1 MHPHFQLQLA
11 QQRREQFL
19 REAAADHAASSK
31 RPLKGEAAA
40 SPLEHPAFRRLW
52 LGLTISRMGDALTVV
67 ALTWFVLQLT
77 GSGLAIGLLVLSF
90 QLPAMLS
97 SPLIGKLLDRFQP
110 RLIMGLDNFCRAAI
124 IAAIPLLYWSGNLHL
139 WMVYALALCAG
150 ILAPATEIGMRVV
163 IPRLVS
169 WKELERA
176 NALSSIT
183 WDAATLVGPAL
194 AGFLVFYSN
203 APAVLLLDAATF
215 VFMGMMASAL
225 PHFARGRT
233 GELETRS
240 KRAFLGFGTI
250 IQMRGVLW
258 LTVLTLLF
266 LFAQGLAE
274 IAIPLY
280 SQRTLGAGAAGYGL
294 LMSAFGLGSLLALAL
309 LSQRL
314 TGRERQGV
322 TLAAILFFSG
332 LLLLPLLLVRSLPI
346 ALVVM
351 TLAGCAAAPYYVI
364 EQTLTQRLVPEQ
376 VRGQVFGARS
386 ALNVAGYPLGGL
398 IGGLLLGVLAAPLVI
413 GVPAVLCIAMAGA
426 CVASPTMR
434 GLRRSS
440 VPDDFRQQD
449 KATIAVHEECGTE
462 RAILMNFSNR
472 IG

>member
-1 MHPHFQLQLA
+1 MHPYFQEQLA
-11 QQRREQFL
+11 KQRREQL
-19 REAAADHAASSK
+19 QREAAAERASSSR
-31 RPLKGEAAA
+31 RPLKGEVAA

-52 LGLTISRMGDALTVV
+52 LGLTISRMGDALTVI

-90 QLPAMLS
+90 QLPAMFS
-97 SPLIGKLLDRFQP
+97 SLLIGKLLDRFQP
-110 RLIMGLDNFCRAAI
+110 RFIMGLDNFSRAAI
-124 IAAIPLLYWSGNLHL
+124 IAAIPLLYWSGRLHL

-150 ILAPATEIGMRVV
+150 TLAPATEIGVRVV

-183 WDAATLVGPAL
+183 WEAATLVGPAL
-194 AGFLVFYSN
+194 AGFLVFYTN

-215 VFMGMMASAL
+215 VFMAMMASSL
-225 PHFARGRT
+225 PRFARGRI
-233 GELETRS
+233 GELGTRDR
-240 KRAFLGFGTI
+240 RAFLGFGTI
-250 IQMRGVLW
+250 IQMRSVLW

-280 SQRTLGAGAAGYGL
+280 SQRTLGTGAAGYGL

-309 LSQRL
+309 LSQRW

-322 TLAAILFFSG
+322 TLALILFFSG
-332 LLLLPLLLVRSLPI
+332 LLLLPLLLVRSLPV

-351 TLAGCAAAPYYVI
+351 ALAGCAAAPYYVL
-364 EQTLTQRLVPEQ
+364 EQTLAQRLVPEQ
-376 VRGQVFGARS
+376 LRGRVFGARA

-398 IGGLLLGVLAAPLVI
+398 IGGMLLGVLAAPLVI
-413 GVPAVLCIAMAGA
+413 DVPAVLSIVMAGA
-426 CVASPTMR
+426 CLASPTMR
-434 GLRRSS
+434 GLRRSP
-440 VPDDFRQQD
+440 VPD
-449 KATIAVHEECGTE
+449 E
-462 RAILMNFSNR
+462 L
-472 IG
+472 